1 MFFPKLVLPVVGHRW
16 RNIAYKLWEL
26 LWVLHWCHI
35 WINVGIFCTYVLV
48 RLIQLVQ
55 YVGNLNDIF
64 IYSSNYI
71 GRFLCN
77 EDRQCK
83 CRVKLRCFC
92 ATIVAVEKTLSIT
105 FSGCVFIALGIL
117 HAMRVRHIVVCDLGC
132 AVFFHIIL
140 WTARF
145 ATVSNWT

>member
-48 RLIQLVQ
+48 RLIQLVR
-55 YVGNLNDIF
+55 YVGNLNDIL

-92 ATIVAVEKTLSIT
+92 ATIVAVEKNIKYYVFRVCVCSLRYPSCNACAPYCRLWPRLCSIFPHYLMNST
-105 FSGCVFIALGIL
+105 
-117 HAMRVRHIVVCDLGC
+117 VCN
-132 AVFFHIIL
+132 
-140 WTARF
+140 
-145 ATVSNWT
+145 SK